1 MEKKWSPSVHAEKVE
16 ELGIKRKYVG
26 VREEEGGGGHEREQ
40 EQEQE
45 KQVGRNVAHGA
56 SGAHAPPR
64 RTRWSWGPTGPRLAD
79 VGLARMP
86 SIYEA

>member
-1 MEKKWSPSVHAEKVE
+1 MARR
-16 ELGIKRKYVG
+16 GG
-26 VREEEGGGGHEREQ
+26 AGGGGGGKHEREQ

-64 RTRWSWGPTGPRLAD
+64 CDKVVLGPNGPSTRGRGARTNALD
-79 VGLARMP
+79 L
-86 SIYEA
+86 